1 MSNMSTKIEDLPGG
15 PIEDLPITSTENEI
29 DLSKYNDNK
38 TNIQVE
44 VVKKED
50 KVKAS
55 SSLFKQI
62 REELNEEN
70 ATLLFVL
77 SVFMMTRF
85 NNYITTIPGLGRF
98 VSNEMGLVIVKSFL
112 AVITFIVIKKMVLNK
127 MSL

>member
-1 MSNMSTKIEDLPGG
+1 MSTKIEDLPGG